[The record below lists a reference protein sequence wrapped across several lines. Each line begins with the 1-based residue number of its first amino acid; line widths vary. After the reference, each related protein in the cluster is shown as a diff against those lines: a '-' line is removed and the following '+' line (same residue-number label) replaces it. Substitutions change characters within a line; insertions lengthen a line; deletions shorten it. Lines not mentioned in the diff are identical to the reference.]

1 MKKNELKDYIKSR
14 IRETLYAGQ
23 QATAIAQ
30 KTPAFGKLSSNDR
43 QTVVKKLQ
51 SGGTVELEE
60 MARKAG
66 IFNIDPDYREK
77 AASIKTGGPISPVKL
92 KNVLD
97 FLDGKETTTGPE
109 IAAGVGYKGEMS
121 RIYPI
126 YAALINKGALIQ
138 TAEDKIVDVP
148 DTPENDEMEDS
159 EEFENNPTDADI
171 EKRDIAIDPI
181 GKAAASFLI
190 DNARTIES
198 IIRSYKDSR
207 TRLGEAIRDN
217 DDLSAED
224 FKKAM
229 QQSKDSS
236 ITRLNREIEELVD
249 QIKTLEPAVQEKVLS
264 MLDFKFKS
272 VDASNVLKLI
282 AKKLGKEISL
292 EEPTNISADIED
304 IDIEDIDDEE
314 ITEDVEDI
322 DNDDASFK
330 DYNSVYERM
339 QKLIKYKG

>member
-1 MKKNELKDYIKSR
+1 
-14 IRETLYAGQ
+14 
-23 QATAIAQ
+23 
-30 KTPAFGKLSSNDR
+30 
-43 QTVVKKLQ
+43 
-51 SGGTVELEE
+51 
-60 MARKAG
+60 
-66 IFNIDPDYREK
+66 
-77 AASIKTGGPISPVKL
+77 
-92 KNVLD
+92 
-97 FLDGKETTTGPE
+97 
-109 IAAGVGYKGEMS
+109 
-121 RIYPI
+121 
-126 YAALINKGALIQ
+126 
-138 TAEDKIVDVP
+138 
-148 DTPENDEMEDS
+148 MEDS

-236 ITRLNREIEELVD
+236 ITRLNRKIEELVD

-272 VDASNVLKLI
+272 VDASNILKLI
-282 AKKLGKEISL
+282 TRKLGKEI
-292 EEPTNISADIED
+292 PQDKSADTSNNMDD
-304 IDIEDIDDEE
+304 IDVDNIDIDDIDDEE
-314 ITEDVEDI
+314 IMEGVEDVDDE
-322 DNDDASFK
+322 DASFK
-330 DYNSVYERM
+330 DYDSVYERM